1 MTTVTRSPLLAGVRP
16 ELDAVS
22 LLVRGEHVE
31 AASRFFAA
39 ASAWAGRHARGEL
52 RCLWAGGE
60 ALRRAGRADEAIER
74 LLVAEARAAVHEH
87 LPLLMRVRRSLRLA
101 GVRRTVP
108 RTAAG
113 QLTGREAEVLELVAA
128 GLTNDEIA
136 RRLGIG
142 RPTVVRLIK
151 SAQQKLGASS
161 RTQAAA
167 LAAEG

>member
-1 MTTVTRSPLLAGVRP
+1 MGQAGRADEAVALFQSLLEDQNRVLGADHPDTLMTRSCLAST
-16 ELDAVS
+16 L
-22 LLVRGEHVE
+22 GE
-31 AASRFFAA
+31 
-39 ASAWAGRHARGEL
+39 
-52 RCLWAGGE
+52 
-60 ALRRAGRADEAIER
+60 AGRADEAIER

-113 QLTGREAEVLELVAA
+113 QLTGREAEVLELVAD